1 VDDNRLV
8 LRFDGVDVIRGD
20 APVLAAVTWT
30 VDEGDRWAVLGPNGS
45 GKTTMLQLASGYL
58 HPTRGTVE
66 ILGHRLGQVDVR
78 RLRRR
83 IGVVSAAVARMLVAS
98 VPAGDIV
105 MSARHAALEPWWH
118 DYGDD
123 DRSQARRVLTDAGFA
138 SVADRPFGVLS
149 EGERQQVLLA
159 RTLMADPDLLLL
171 DEPAAGLDLAGR
183 ERLVSRL
190 SRLASDPAAP
200 PTILVT
206 HHVEEIPAGFTHALL
221 LRGGRVVT
229 AGRLDEALTSEALS
243 VCFDLPLLLSGEAG
257 RYTCRAV

>member
-1 VDDNRLV
+1 V
-8 LRFDGVDVIRGD
+8 RGD
-20 APVLAAVTWT
+20 APVLAGVTWT
-30 VDEGDRWAVLGPNGS
+30 VAEGDRWAVLGPNGS

-66 ILGHRLGQVDVR
+66 ILGHRLGEVDVR
-78 RLRRR
+78 RLRQR
-83 IGVVSAAVARMLVAS
+83 IGVVSAAVARMLVPS

-118 DYGDD
+118 EYGDD
-123 DRSQARRVLTDAGFA
+123 DRSLARRVLADAGFA
-138 SVADRPFGVLS
+138 SLATRPFGVLS

-159 RTLMADPDLLLL
+159 RTLMAEPDLLLL

-183 ERLVSRL
+183 ERLVARL
-190 SRLASDPAAP
+190 SRLAADRDAP

-206 HHVEEIPAGFTHALL
+206 HHVEEIPACFTNALL
-221 LRGGRVVT
+221 LREGRVVA
-229 AGRLDEALTSEALS
+229 AGPLDRALTSETLS
-243 VCFDLPLLLSGEAG
+243 ACFDLSLLLTGEAG